1 MKTVRFF
8 LISSF
13 VFTMLF
19 AGAQEKKHYFLVQAE
34 NARQNLQYAK
44 AATYYQQYMVAVKTK
59 PDTDKQQ
66 AIEGLA
72 DCYWNMRNY
81 AFAAYW
87 YNQLTGIAA
96 TNSIST
102 IRKAELFARAEM
114 YAEASALLQNTTLSS
129 KAKSFLKTAY
139 MKKDSADWNISYL
152 DFNTAV
158 YREFS
163 PVVINNKLI
172 WSTNEP
178 RTKLAD
184 GVMGWDRNGFTRFVF
199 HADRSSAKKVNFP
212 AAIYVDSSLNL
223 MNTAKRKAMHYTN
236 AEKSL
241 LLTSRLRKDE
251 VKKEASFVEPQ
262 PLKATVLYKYN
273 VAHLSATD
281 GGTNLLLSMNEQARI
296 KNADR
301 YVSLAATSFNNDKLG
316 AAKFVKIQFTDKTD
330 LQHPALHP
338 NGKVLVFA
346 AKEVGSSSNFDLYI
360 TTMQADSSWSA
371 PKALAGLNTSG
382 NELFASFSAEGILYY
397 SSDGMP
403 GLGGLDIFKA
413 TNIEAA
419 KPTLHHLP
427 YPVNSGAD
435 DFGFATA
442 DNKTGYFTSDR
453 YGSDDIFQYR
463 FEEKVIRLTGSVISR
478 ANKAG
483 KAGVK
488 VKLYRINEAGE
499 KELVSDAE
507 VTDANGVFTV
517 NAKPNYDYI
526 LVIDN
531 EGGDVQEKALT
542 TEKIKEASLA
552 LGNFFVDKEPEPIV
566 EKDPEPVTVVVYFG
580 FNKASVNNV
589 SRSALDAV
597 PALLAADVKLKLV
610 IAAHTDLEG
619 SNQYNDELS
628 KKRAAAV
635 YAYLIEK
642 GVPAEKI
649 SSGYYGE
656 TKPVELN
663 RAWKLARKNRR
674 VEITIAR

>member
-1 MKTVRFF
+1 MKSFRLF
-8 LISSF
+8 LLLSLTL
-13 VFTMLF
+13 TMLSVS
-19 AGAQEKKHYFLVQAE
+19 AQEKKHYFLVQAE
-34 NARQNLQYAK
+34 NARQNLQYVK
-44 AATYYQQYMVAVKTK
+44 AATYYQQYLEAVKTK
-59 PDTDKQQ
+59 TGTDKQY

-72 DCYWNMRNY
+72 DCYWNLRNY

-87 YNQLTGIAA
+87 YNQLTGTAA
-96 TNSIST
+96 TNSISA
-102 IRKAELFARAEM
+102 IRKAEMLAREEK
-114 YAEASALLQNTTLSS
+114 YADAAALLQNTAFTA
-129 KAKSFLKTAY
+129 KAKGFLKTAY
-139 MKKDSADWNISYL
+139 MKKDSADWGISYL

-178 RTKLAD
+178 RAKLSEA
-184 GVMGWDRNGFTRFVF
+184 VMGWDRNGFTRFVF
-199 HADRSSAKKVNFP
+199 HADRLSAKKINFP

-241 LLTSRLRKDE
+241 LITSRLRKDE
-251 VKKEASFVEPQ
+251 PKKDAASVEPQ
-262 PLKATVLYKYN
+262 PLKASVLYKYN

-316 AAKFVKIQFTDKTD
+316 AAKFVKIQFADKTD

-346 AKEVGSSSNFDLYI
+346 AKETGSSNNYDLYI
-360 TTMQADSSWSA
+360 TYMQADSTWSA
-371 PKALAGLNTSG
+371 PKVLAGLNTNG
-382 NELFASFSAEGILYY
+382 NELFASFSADGILYY

-419 KPTLHHLP
+419 KPTVHHLP

-435 DFGFATA
+435 DFSFAVA
-442 DNKTGYFTSDR
+442 DAKTGYFTSDR
-453 YGSDDIFQYR
+453 YGSDDIFQYQ
-463 FEEKVIRLTGSVISR
+463 FEEKIVSLSGTVISR
-478 ANKAG
+478 ANKTG

-488 VKLYRINEAGE
+488 VKLYRMNEAGE
-499 KELVSDAE
+499 KELITDAV

-517 NAKPNYDYI
+517 NAKPNYDYVI
-526 LVIDN
+526 VIDN
-531 EGGDVQEKALT
+531 GGDDMQEKAVT
-542 TEKIKEASLA
+542 TEKVKDTSLA
-552 LGNFFVDKEPEPIV
+552 LGNFFVDKEPEPLV

-580 FNKASVNNV
+580 FNKSSVNSV
-589 SRSALDAV
+589 SKSLLDSV
-597 PALLAADVKLKLV
+597 PALLAADAKLKIV
-610 IAAHTDLEG
+610 IASHTDLEG

-635 YAYLIEK
+635 SAYLIEK

-649 SSGYYGE
+649 TSGYYGE

-663 RAWKLARKNRR
+663 RSWKLARKNRR